1 MQTFL
6 PYPDFSA
13 SAKCLDYRRLG
24 KQRVE
29 AAQLLVS
36 LDITVPGLNTKPNRK
51 QGWKNHPAR
60 VMWIGHELA
69 LADYMNVMIQEWRA
83 RGYNNQM
90 QLIDTSIGYTLPSW
104 FGNPEV
110 HSSHRANLL
119 RKDPNFYGKY
129 GWQESPEIPYFW
141 PITK

>member
-6 PYPDFSA
+6 PYPDFDK

-36 LDITVPGLNTKPNRK
+36 LSIEVPGLNTKPNRK
-51 QGWKNHPAR
+51 GGWTNHPAR
-60 VMWIGHELA
+60 VMWVGYEEA
-69 LADYMNVMIQEWRA
+69 LCDYMNTMIAEWIN
-83 RGYNNQM
+83 RGYNNTM
-90 QLIDTSIGYTLPSW
+90 QFIRTRPFYPLPPW
-104 FGNPEV
+104 FGNTEM
-110 HSSHRANLL
+110 HASHRANLL

-129 GWQESPEIPYFW
+129 GWQESPETPYFW

>member
-1 MQTFL
+1 L
-6 PYPDFSA
+6 
-13 SAKCLDYRRLG
+13 
-24 KQRVE
+24 
-29 AAQLLVS
+29 
-36 LDITVPGLNTKPNRK
+36 
-51 QGWKNHPAR
+51 
-60 VMWIGHELA
+60 
-69 LADYMNVMIQEWRA
+69 
-83 RGYNNQM
+83 
-90 QLIDTSIGYTLPSW
+90 